1 MTRASNPVIR
11 RMAVVSLALAGLLAV
26 VCCLALALGAS
37 GAGFKALA
45 APWLGA
51 GAVDPTQVT
60 IVWEIRLPRV
70 LLAALVG
77 AALSLGGLVF
87 QALLRN
93 PLAEPYILGVSG
105 GSAVG
110 AILGILI
117 GLTHP
122 SAIGALAFAGSM
134 ATLAVVLFMVGGRAV
149 QKNTLLL
156 AGVMINAFCS
166 ALIMFLVSLTTDSR
180 LHNIMFWLMGN
191 LSNVDLSQ
199 VGGLALI
206 LGPCFLILFGFSHTM
221 NLLLMGREA
230 AMSMGVNIRR
240 VTLTLL
246 ITTSLMVS
254 VTVSRCGLL
263 GFVGLVIPHL
273 LRMMLGADHRVL
285 VPACLLGGGAFMV
298 VCDLLART
306 LPRQGE
312 MPVGVVTAM
321 IGAPVFI
328 YLLRRAAGKGGDGTG
343 R

>member
-1 MTRASNPVIR
+1 MTATSPPVIR
-11 RMAVVSLALAGLLAV
+11 RMVTVGGTLTLLLIGVGILSVTQGPAGGGLRV
-26 VCCLALALGAS
+26 
-37 GAGFKALA
+37 LA
-45 APWLGA
+45 APWLGGDA
-51 GAVDPTQVT
+51 ADPMLAT

-70 LLAALVG
+70 LMAALVG

-87 QALLRN
+87 QAILRN

-110 AILGILI
+110 AILGILM
-117 GLTHP
+117 GFAHP
-122 SAIGALAFAGSM
+122 SMIGVMAFTGSM
-134 ATLAVVLFMVGGRAV
+134 ATLALVLFMAGGQAMRR
-149 QKNTLLL
+149 NTLLL

-166 ALIMFLVSLTTDSR
+166 AVIMFLVSLTQDSR
-180 LHNIMFWLMGN
+180 LHNIIFWLMGN
-191 LSNVDLSQ
+191 LSNVDLGQ

-206 LGPCFLILFGFSHTM
+206 LAPCFALLFAFSHTM

-230 AMSMGVNIRR
+230 AMSMGVAIRW
-240 VTLTLL
+240 VTLVLL
-246 ITTSLMVS
+246 VVTSLMVS

-273 LRMMLGADHRVL
+273 LRLLLGADHRVL
-285 VPACLLGGGAFMV
+285 APACILGGGAFMV

-321 IGAPVFI
+321 IGAPLFI
-328 YLLRRAAGKGGDGTG
+328 YLLKRADRR
-343 R
+343 